1 MNSLHLPHVTPAM
14 PARPT
19 LSYRATVDG
28 PHRRGCRLHPP
39 PPTAREIE
47 EEVAVIMPGLTVATA
62 PEADP
67 AAVAPPP
74 AAMELAARQVIIQ
87 HADVD
92 VYTVGDQEEGG

>member
-1 MNSLHLPHVTPAM
+1 MNSLNLPHVTPAM

-47 EEVAVIMPGLTVATA
+47 EEVA
-62 PEADP
+62 
-67 AAVAPPP
+67 PPP

>member
-1 MNSLHLPHVTPAM
+1 MALTEGDVVYIH
-14 PARPT
+14 RP
-19 LSYRATVDG
+19 L
-28 PHRRGCRLHPP
+28 RLGKSK
-39 PPTAREIE
+39 R
-47 EEVAVIMPGLTVATA
+47 EVAVIMPGLTVATA